1 MLLTSMTAEQFEILC
16 CDNPYARVKLSKEL
30 LTHFEDL
37 TGFTRAYETASEFGG
52 FFPVTCEFIP
62 EFTENFTIMLNSP
75 GEENSRW
82 SIVKCMAEDGA
93 NIELYTSERFDP
105 IAFNSVIV
113 NERIIFGIPSAH
125 GHMANRQLD
134 CANRP

>member
-1 MLLTSMTAEQFEILC
+1 MTITTLTAEQFEILC
-16 CDNPYARVKLSKEL
+16 CNNTYARIKLSKDL

-37 TGFTRAYETASEFGG
+37 TGYTKAFETRSEYGG

-62 EFTENFTIMLNSP
+62 EFTDQFSIMLNSP
-75 GEENSRW
+75 GEENPHW
-82 SIVKCMAEDGA
+82 SIVKYMAEDGA
-93 NIELYTSERFDP
+93 SIKLYTSERFDP
-105 IAFNSVIV
+105 IAFNSVLV

-134 CANRP
+134 CANCP